1 MTLNVDYY
9 LQSGDPMPR
18 YQYVSPIYRK
28 SRKKFALTDANGN
41 RVGDIQRHYNSTLH
55 YVVDNVFSDYLVNV
69 EVFNNEGRSMSKA
82 IEIWSLKTMIR
93 SEWNVDSKH
102 VGRFVLKDKTRVKP
116 NPSMEFVID
125 NKVYLLKKDFM
136 DRTTKLT
143 CLSESDRDIALIT
156 YNKVI
161 PPRTI
166 RIELLDDEVDV
177 YTLACIY
184 YLFSLRDYT

>member
-1 MTLNVDYY
+1 MLNFDYY

-28 SRKKFALTDANGN
+28 SRKKFALTDADGN

-82 IEIWSLKTMIR
+82 IEIWSIKTMTS
-93 SEWNVDSKH
+93 SEWNVDSTNF
-102 VGRFVLKDKTRVKP
+102 GRFVLKDRTKIKT
-116 NPSMEFVID
+116 NPCMEFVIN

-136 DRTTKLT
+136 DRTATLI
-143 CLSESDRDIALIT
+143 SSSDRDIALIT
-156 YNKVI
+156 YDKI
-161 PPRTI
+161 LPPRTI
-166 RIELLDDEVDV
+166 TIELLLDDEMDV
-177 YTLACIY
+177 YTLSCIY

>member
-1 MTLNVDYY
+1 MLNVDYN
-9 LQSGDPMPR
+9 LQSGDPMNR
-18 YQYVSPIYRK
+18 YHYVSPIYRK
-28 SRKKFALTDANGN
+28 SRKKFALTDSNGN

-55 YVVDNVFSDYLVNV
+55 YVVDNVFNDYLVNV

-82 IEIWSLKTMIR
+82 IEIWSLKTMTS
-93 SEWNVDSKH
+93 SEWNVDSTNF
-102 VGRFVLKDKTRVKP
+102 GRFVLKDRTKIKT

-143 CLSESDRDIALIT
+143 CSSDRDIALIT

-166 RIELLDDEVDV
+166 TIELLDDEVDV

>member
-1 MTLNVDYY
+1 MYPLSIAKTE
-9 LQSGDPMPR
+9 
-18 YQYVSPIYRK
+18 
-28 SRKKFALTDANGN
+28 KKFALTDAYGN
-41 RVGDIQRHYNSTLH
+41 RVGEIQRHYNSTLH
-55 YVVDNVFSDYLVNV
+55 YVVDTIFSDYLINA
-69 EVFNNEGRSMSKA
+69 EVFDNKGRSMSKA
-82 IEIWSLKTMIR
+82 VEAWSLQTMIR

-143 CLSESDRDIALIT
+143 CSSDRDIALIT

-166 RIELLDDEVDV
+166 TIELLDDEMDV

>member
-1 MTLNVDYY
+1 MVLNVDYY

-55 YVVDNVFSDYLVNV
+55 YVVDNVFNDYLVNV

-82 IEIWSLKTMIR
+82 IEIWSLKTMTS
-93 SEWNVDSKH
+93 SEWNVDSTNF
-102 VGRFVLKDKTRVKP
+102 GRFVLKDRTKIKT
-116 NPSMEFVID
+116 NPCMEFVID

-143 CLSESDRDIALIT
+143 CSSDRDIALIT

-166 RIELLDDEVDV
+166 TIEPLDDEVDV